1 MKRYGVSVSKHG
13 QHCLDYQ
20 IFSVTVSNFPTSV
33 HKASE
38 EGLIPLTPLPETQER
53 KKEKPPPYGL
63 PGPRLRNLYSTTFC
77 LAICPGPWH
86 ARRTAPR
93 QCARAGPARR
103 EPGSQAC
110 AAALR
115 LLPRLL
121 PPLELLPVRPRG
133 REAEMADEIAKAQAA
148 RPGGDTIFGKIIRKE
163 IPAKIIFEDDQ
174 CLAFHDISPQAPTHF
189 LVIPKKHISQISVA
203 EDDDESLL
211 GHLMI
216 VGKKCA
222 ADLGL
227 KKGYRMVVNEGSDGG
242 QSVYHVHLH
251 VLGGRQMNWPPG

>member
-1 MKRYGVSVSKHG
+1 QGETRSRLDSGPISAISRARPAWPGASPRGAALGVGAHG
-13 QHCLDYQ
+13 
-20 IFSVTVSNFPTSV
+20 
-33 HKASE
+33 
-38 EGLIPLTPLPETQER
+38 
-53 KKEKPPPYGL
+53 
-63 PGPRLRNLYSTTFC
+63 LR
-77 LAICPGPWH
+77 G
-86 ARRTAPR
+86 ARR
-93 QCARAGPARR
+93 RAGP
-103 EPGSQAC
+103 PGSHLAPH
-110 AAALR
+110 
-115 LLPRLL
+115 LLPDHVLPDL
-121 PPLELLPVRPRG
+121 PPTPASALGLDT
-133 REAEMADEIAKAQAA
+133 RE
-148 RPGGDTIFGKIIRKE
+148 
-163 IPAKIIFEDDQ
+163 